1 MISHRNLFVVLIIF
15 CLCLS
20 ACSLRIPGLTK
31 NDPEPEEP
39 ASGVSVIALMPVQS
53 STADE
58 RTLKMLRVKLG
69 EELRFKGYPQVATDL
84 IDSRLSALAE
94 GKETGVKS
102 AVTPAQIQELLGAD
116 GVMYCSLQEHPKSKH
131 PFYTPV
137 TVTLKCE
144 LRSAKAGEAVWSA
157 QSEAT
162 SRSVDL
168 MRSRLKMKSR
178 GDLEEA
184 MEKAVVKVLETLP
197 YGPHLRG

>member
-1 MISHRNLFVVLIIF
+1 MISHRNLLVVLIIF
-15 CLCLS
+15 CVCLS
-20 ACSLRIPGLTK
+20 ACSLKIPGLTK

-53 STADE
+53 STSDE
-58 RTLKMLRVKLG
+58 RTLRMLRVKLG

-84 IDSRLSALAE
+84 IDSRLSTLTE
-94 GKETGVKS
+94 GKEAGGKS
-102 AVTPAQIQELLGAD
+102 TAAPGQVQELLGAD
-116 GVMYCSLQEHPKSKH
+116 GVMYCSLQEHAKSKH

-144 LRSAKAGEAVWSA
+144 LRGAKAGEVVWSA

-162 SRSVDL
+162 SRSVDVV
-168 MRSRLKMKSR
+168 RSRLKMKSR